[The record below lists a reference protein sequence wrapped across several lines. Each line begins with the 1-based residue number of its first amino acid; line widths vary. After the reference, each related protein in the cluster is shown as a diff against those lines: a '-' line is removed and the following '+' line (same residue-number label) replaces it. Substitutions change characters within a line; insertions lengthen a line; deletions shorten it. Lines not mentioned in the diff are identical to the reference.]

1 MTNLKYKSI
10 SHASQIEN
18 IYSQIKFNSDENI
31 VHKKHINTTL
41 SGLQISFF
49 NECFD
54 KNRIKLLVSW
64 SLQNCGQNLTIDL
77 IESLKNLGFSYATR
91 AGISL
96 GIDDLRIPPTKN
108 ILIATA
114 EQNIKKTQINYKQEY
129 LTGIEKFQHLI
140 DTWHRTSEILKQ
152 DVISH
157 FKITDVLNPV
167 YMMAFSGA
175 RGNVSQVRQL
185 VGMRGL
191 MSDHQGQILDFPIKS
206 NFREGITLTEYIISC
221 YGARKGLVDTALKT
235 ANSGYLTRRL
245 VDVCHHIIVCD
256 IDCKTQR
263 GVILSD
269 ILENKKVIVPLQNRL
284 IGRILAENIY
294 SSTSIINNSEKPR
307 TALRVTSL
315 KNFENSKTSLLA
327 SFLQESN
334 LCKFALFFSGA
345 ARKGSF
351 LVKHNDE
358 VTKNNTSQFKL
369 PITLSIKNNTYYIRN
384 TEQLTRLVLV
394 QITLILNLLT
404 INYHQFVVLY
414 NLFIKYHRQVIK
426 NNSSQF
432 ELPITSFTYI
442 TNIKQQSELILFL
455 NLIINHGKKNQCDKG
470 TFYFVHGKKIK
481 KIVAKKNQEIS
492 TQLALKIASLKK
504 SVLVRSPLTCEI
516 KNSICQLCYGWSL
529 AHGKLVS
536 LGEAVGVI
544 AAQSIGEPGTQLTMR
559 TFHTGGV
566 FSGDI
571 MNEITAPFSGKVVF
585 SDFLEGMLIRTP
597 HGKIAFL
604 TKVQGSFVLEASDP
618 KPTFSNI
625 DHNKNLQEN
634 SKKTPHFKKNTAGS
648 GLSGCKKTRKGKG
661 LGGPPLPQPTENT
674 TVFQIPA
681 LTILFVRNYQHV
693 NKQQVI
699 AEFSSMSTDANQ
711 RIQASRDLNTEIEGE
726 VFFQNVLMETIT
738 EEGKI
743 LSRTTLRL
751 GSIWILSG
759 KIYQQPIPVD
769 LFSQPGDLVDKYSI
783 MAQYETMSPYNGF
796 ILGSNKKKTGADPLG
811 LHFKNTAGSGFS
823 SCKKTLAGYFVEKL
837 NFFNEVARKGKGLGG
852 PPLPQPTAKTS
863 KLVSNIS
870 HLSLKNPSQNQLEDN
885 TNWLNYPLI
894 SYSVE
899 SIQYKRIGY
908 FFYAFNNKKF
918 ELSGLNTK
926 SHILSEHQL
935 FLSNSLQQEF
945 KNSNNL
951 NKKFF
956 FQSFPRQ
963 YQTKTGGQLIYDNFY
978 LNKKI
983 YFGEVFWISEET
995 ALVSSKNSYINF
1007 INYLTKTFRNKRN
1020 LSYSRQNMKKITNKE
1035 NFKNFF
1041 YNSQGKFCLFSSNLY
1056 GYTQSGFSKKTL
1068 SVKKTR
1074 KNGFFSKKKK
1084 FKFFNEVARKGKG
1097 LGGPPLPQPTN
1108 FNSSRSSSS
1117 VFTKINLQFYLKK
1130 RLRKT
1135 NSSPI
1140 NKATVLLEKKIKSI
1154 LCKKTVVLNAE
1165 RCKVEPG
1172 FEFQDF
1178 LLKTQVACQPKKNH
1192 RVRTQ
1197 SVEYLKITKSITP
1210 ELAIKNRKKYS
1221 FSYKFHKLNFK
1232 LNPYTEFFPICNHSV
1247 IIKNLMK
1254 KRKLHIVFT
1263 NKNQETITPLHEKI
1277 FLQSKQDSSYQTK
1290 KINFKSNKTLS
1301 GGRKKNNFFNEVE
1314 KKKPVPRG
1322 NSPFGPRVFLTQR
1335 VQGKGGKE
1343 LTPQPAENIRKQILL
1358 KTYFYNAKKN
1368 QKNRKNGF
1376 LKHPEGT
1383 ASSVFLGCKKTRKGK
1398 GLGGPPLPQPTV
1410 NTKLLTKQR
1419 SIFLQP
1425 QFPWKYFFKQNQE
1438 TSLSLK
1444 SYFVYNE
1451 KEKKFLTK
1459 SSFKALQDFIVSF
1472 KTSKKTKK
1480 FISKTKNST
1489 HASKTFNSLRSNK
1502 LAEET
1507 HVPKTIVNRKKMI
1520 RGKSIGNFKKVK
1532 QVNYLKHKIKP
1543 GWVYF
1548 PQTSSQVIFKHK
1560 KIIKPGEI
1568 CFNDLLFDQYPI
1580 YYECI
1585 PVNQIYIKK
1594 NQGCF
1599 AEPSIVK
1606 KNNNLHKQTGFLKI
1620 CQKFKI
1626 GPKSE
1631 KLDSSGAVVKNLH
1644 SDTNFTSKNN
1654 QNKAFKT
1661 TKKVNFKVNKSTIVS
1676 LFSNKVGLENSLPEK
1691 KCLQILLVRTSSS
1704 SFFNNNRKFFQFVKK
1719 IDKKTL
1725 SLVYKTILLK
1735 KYLKK
1740 NFLLNSI
1747 CSVDVSIKKSK
1758 KTRVLKKIQPVPA
1771 FRAASLLKQI
1781 NLNKIYF
1788 LKNANFKNTKYRRTK
1803 NNIYKHSIGT
1813 PILKPFRA
1821 VGKKNSNFFFQLRR
1835 QQNFSIKNNQE
1846 LKLSTAFIDNTIFN
1860 SQSSILCFRIN
1871 NNVHFSVRGKAKLH
1885 PGIPIFLFENNN
1897 ISNADKKFQNFQRL
1911 KVSEM
1916 KNSTSC
1922 GDFFILISKV
1932 KSYSFSSVPQYK
1944 KLLSK
1949 KNKVLPLKPLFLKK
1963 SEEFSSTQGALKK
1976 NSKTIFN
1983 YAANFMQL
1991 WANNKQSIT
2000 HLFFNSPAPDF
2011 YVKFSFKHEY
2021 RKQILFSKSIN
2032 FFQYYIKFIL
2042 PKNYKHN
2049 ISKIS
2054 FISKRTSNQLSE
2066 AKLHQLPNASFQYK
2080 LPDSS
2085 NQSDFCM
2092 LNDSGQALVKK
2103 SDIFKLKQNI
2113 EINPHIRKN
2122 IANSILTHVFNV
2134 STFLELQFDSS
2145 TFLSN
2150 PGNIFDMKHN
2160 FKPNQTKFFSS
2171 KNYISPEIPLR
2182 YTNVL
2187 SSCDGEILDNG
2198 FDHNTVKKPG
2208 AASLFKKDS
2217 LTSDSSVNITK
2228 TPFRAA
2234 SLHKCLILTCNDQV
2248 TFYIASD
2255 KNSKQP
2261 DSNLKKTPF
2270 RTVRKKNLNFFFQ
2283 LQKKLKVENKA
2294 LTAKATQVENTKHF
2308 QPLPSDQSI
2317 IKKNNNITLFLGK
2330 NIRCGTRINHDFVI
2344 PVTGTIIQI
2353 EKSKITVRKAQPI
2366 LFSSKG
2372 LISVYHGNI
2381 IEKNTLVLRLFYQRL
2396 KTGDIIQGIPKIE
2409 QLFEARKSN
2418 QGALLSGSLH
2428 EQLGKIFS
2436 YYTNIF
2442 DSSDAAR
2449 FSLEKIQQIIV
2460 NSVEKVYRSQGV
2472 TISDKHLEIIVR
2484 QMTSKV
2490 QIIQS
2495 GQTNL
2500 LPGEM
2505 VDLDWIE
2512 LVNEGL
2518 KEKSRQAIYIPVI
2531 LGITRK
2537 SLETKSFISE
2547 ASFQETTRVL
2557 AKSSIERRTDFLK
2570 GLKENVV
2577 LGNLVPAGTGFY
2589 DVTTFHKNDFSPI
2602 KLEDYETEMYET
2614 YTIFREIFFIT
2625 PPDSE

>member
-10 SHASQIEN
+10 SHVSQIEN

-345 ARKGSF
+345 ARKGNF

-358 VTKNNTSQFKL
+358 GTKKNTSQFKL

-384 TEQLTRLVLV
+384 TEQLTRLILV

-432 ELPITSFTYI
+432 ELPITSFNYI

-455 NLIINHGKKNQCDKG
+455 NLIINHEKKNQCAKG
-470 TFYFVHGKKIK
+470 TFYSVHGKKIK

-492 TQLALKIASLKK
+492 IQLALKIASLKK

-625 DHNKNLQEN
+625 DNNNNLQEN
-634 SKKTPHFKKNTAGS
+634 SKNAEPSALHFKNTAPS
-648 GLSGCKKTRKGKG
+648 GLSGYFA
-661 LGGPPLPQPTENT
+661 ENT

-796 ILGSNKKKTGADPLG
+796 ILGSNKKKTDRE
-811 LHFKNTAGSGFS
+811 HFKNAEPSGLS
-823 SCKKTLAGYFVEKL
+823 SGKKKKL
-837 NFFNEVARKGKGLGG
+837 NFKR
-852 PPLPQPTAKTS
+852 QPTAKTS
-863 KLVSNIS
+863 KLVSNTS

-885 TNWLNYPLI
+885 TNWLNFPLI

-918 ELSGLNTK
+918 ELSGLNAK

-995 ALVSSKNSYINF
+995 ALVSSENSYINF

-1020 LSYSRQNMKKITNKE
+1020 LSYSKQNMKKITNKE

-1056 GYTQSGFSKKTL
+1056 GYTQSGFSKKTF
-1068 SVKKTR
+1068 SVKKNR

-1084 FKFFNEVARKGKG
+1084 FNFFNEVARKGKG
-1097 LGGPPLPQPTN
+1097 VSSFPPQPTN
-1108 FNSSRSSSS
+1108 FNSSRSSTS

-1178 LLKTQVACQPKKNH
+1178 LLKTEVACQPKKKH

-1247 IIKNLMK
+1247 VIKNLMK

-1290 KINFKSNKTLS
+1290 KINFKSNKTFS
-1301 GGRKKNNFFNEVE
+1301 VKNNFFNEIE

-1322 NSPFGPRVFLTQR
+1322 YSPVGPRFFLTQR
-1335 VQGKGGKE
+1335 VQGKGKKE
-1343 LTPQPAENIRKQILL
+1343 LTPQLAENIRKQILL

-1368 QKNRKNGF
+1368 QKTRKNGF

-1383 ASSVFLGCKKTRKGK
+1383 ASSVFSGCFA
-1398 GLGGPPLPQPTV
+1398 V

-1444 SYFVYNE
+1444 SCFVYNE

-1472 KTSKKTKK
+1472 KTSEKAKKL
-1480 FISKTKNST
+1480 ISKTKNST
-1489 HASKTFNSLRSNK
+1489 HASKTSNSLRSNK
-1502 LAEET
+1502 LAEKT
-1507 HVPKTIVNRKKMI
+1507 HVPKTIVNRKKI
-1520 RGKSIGNFKKVK
+1520 IHGKSIGDFKKVK

-1568 CFNDLLFDQYPI
+1568 CFNNLLFDQYPI

-1594 NQGCF
+1594 TQGCF

-1691 KCLQILLVRTSSS
+1691 KYLQILLVRTSSS

-1725 SLVYKTILLK
+1725 ILVYKTILLK

-1758 KTRVLKKIQPVPA
+1758 KTRILKKIQPLAA

-1788 LKNANFKNTKYRRTK
+1788 LKNANFQNTKYRRTK

-1813 PILKPFRA
+1813 SILKPFRA
-1821 VGKKNSNFFFQLRR
+1821 ASLPR

-1871 NNVHFSVRGKAKLH
+1871 NNVHFSARGKAKLH
-1885 PGIPIFLFENNN
+1885 PGIPLFSFENNN
-1897 ISNADKKFQNFQRL
+1897 ISNADKKFQNLQRL

-1922 GDFFILISKV
+1922 GEFFILISKV

-1949 KNKVLPLKPLFLKK
+1949 KNKVLPLKPLFIKK
-1963 SEEFSSTQGALKK
+1963 SEQFSFTQGALKK

-2054 FISKRTSNQLSE
+2054 FISKHTSNQLSE

-2092 LNDSGQALVKK
+2092 LNDSGQALVKE

-2150 PGNIFDMKHN
+2150 PGNIFNMKHN

-2198 FDHNTVKKPG
+2198 FDYNTVKKPKAG
-2208 AASLFKKDS
+2208 SLFKKDS

-2234 SLHKCLILTCNDQV
+2234 SLQKCLILTCNDQV
-2248 TFYIASD
+2248 TFFIVSD

-2270 RTVRKKNLNFFFQ
+2270 RAAS

-2294 LTAKATQVENTKHF
+2294 LTAKANEVKNTKPF
-2308 QPLPSDQSI
+2308 EPLPSNQSI
-2317 IKKNNNITLFLGK
+2317 IKKNLYPEDTAPSVFSNCKKTRKGKGGSSFPPQRTAKKNNNITLFLGK

-2614 YTIFREIFFIT
+2614 YTIFREIFFLT

>member
-41 SGLQISFF
+41 SSLQISFF

-294 SSTSIINNSEKPR
+294 SITSIINNSEKP
-307 TALRVTSL
+307 LRVTSL
-315 KNFENSKTSLLA
+315 KNFGNSKTSLLA

-334 LCKFALFFSGA
+334 LCKFALFFN
-345 ARKGSF
+345 F
-351 LVKHNDE
+351 FVKYNDE

-404 INYHQFVVLY
+404 TNYHQFVVIY
-414 NLFIKYHRQVIK
+414 NSFIKYHRQVIK

-432 ELPITSFTYI
+432 ELPITSFNYI

-455 NLIINHGKKNQCDKG
+455 NLIINHGKKNQCAKG
-470 TFYFVHGKKIK
+470 TFSSVHGKKIK
-481 KIVAKKNQEIS
+481 PFRAASLKIVAKKNQEIS

-625 DHNKNLQEN
+625 DHNNNLQEN
-634 SKKTPHFKKNTAGS
+634 SKKTLYPEGTAPS
-648 GLSGCKKTRKGKG
+648 AQTPVCFA
-661 LGGPPLPQPTENT
+661 ENT

-738 EEGKI
+738 EEEKI
-743 LSRTTLRL
+743 ISRTTLRL

-796 ILGSNKKKTGADPLG
+796 ILGSNKKTPAKQPGRVSGCFAENDRE
-811 LHFKNTAGSGFS
+811 HF
-823 SCKKTLAGYFVEKL
+823 KKTLYP
-837 NFFNEVARKGKGLGG
+837 KGTA
-852 PPLPQPTAKTS
+852 PSAQTPVCFAAKTS
-863 KLVSNIS
+863 KLVSNTS

-885 TNWLNYPLI
+885 TNWLNSPLI

-945 KNSNNL
+945 KSSNNL

-956 FQSFPRQ
+956 FQSFPKQ

-1020 LSYSRQNMKKITNKE
+1020 LSSSRQNMKKITNKE
-1035 NFKNFF
+1035 NFKKFF

-1056 GYTQSGFSKKTL
+1056 GYTQSGFSKKILYPEGTAPSAQTPVCFANL
-1068 SVKKTR
+1068 
-1074 KNGFFSKKKK
+1074 
-1084 FKFFNEVARKGKG
+1084 
-1097 LGGPPLPQPTN
+1097 
-1108 FNSSRSSSS
+1108 NSPRSSSS

-1154 LCKKTVVLNAE
+1154 LCKKTVVLNAD

-1178 LLKTQVACQPKKNH
+1178 LLKTQVAFHPKKTLSGCFAER

-1197 SVEYLKITKSITP
+1197 SVESLKITKSITP

-1247 IIKNLMK
+1247 VIQNLMK

-1263 NKNQETITPLHEKI
+1263 NKNQETITPLHKKI

-1290 KINFKSNKTLS
+1290 KRNFKSNKTLS
-1301 GGRKKNNFFNEVE
+1301 GCRKKNNFFLEVV
-1314 KKKPVPRG
+1314 KKNPRPKKAVPSG
-1322 NSPFGPRVFLTQR
+1322 YRVFLSQR
-1335 VQGKGGKE
+1335 VQGKGGKF
-1343 LTPQPAENIRKQILL
+1343 LTPQPTENIRKQILL

-1368 QKNRKNGF
+1368 QKTLRPEKRSPFGLHVSNAAPKG
-1376 LKHPEGT
+1376 LYPEGT
-1383 ASSVFLGCKKTRKGK
+1383 AFSAQTPGCFA
-1398 GLGGPPLPQPTV
+1398 V

-1425 QFPWKYFFKQNQE
+1425 QFPWKYFVKQNQE

-1451 KEKKFLTK
+1451 KEKNFLTK

-1480 FISKTKNST
+1480 FISSEAARKGKTKNST
-1489 HASKTFNSLRSNK
+1489 HASKTSNSLRSNK
-1502 LAEET
+1502 LAEKT

-1520 RGKSIGNFKKVK
+1520 HGKSIGDFKKVK

-1585 PVNQIYIKK
+1585 SVNQIYIKK
-1594 NQGCF
+1594 TQGCF
-1599 AEPSIVK
+1599 AERYIVK
-1606 KNNNLHKQTGFLKI
+1606 KNNNLQKQTGFLKI

-1661 TKKVNFKVNKSTIVS
+1661 TKKINFKVDKSTIVS

-1758 KTRVLKKIQPVPA
+1758 KPCTQKVQPVRRRR
-1771 FRAASLLKQI
+1771 RADSLLKQT

-1788 LKNANFKNTKYRRTK
+1788 LKNENFQNTKYRRTK

-1813 PILKPFRA
+1813 PILKP
-1821 VGKKNSNFFFQLRR
+1821 R
-1835 QQNFSIKNNQE
+1835 QQNSSIKNNQE

-1885 PGIPIFLFENNN
+1885 PGIPIFSFENNN

-1916 KNSTSC
+1916 KNSTLC
-1922 GDFFILISKV
+1922 GEFFILISKV

-1963 SEEFSSTQGALKK
+1963 SEELSSTQGALKK
-1976 NSKTIFN
+1976 NSKTISN
-1983 YAANFMQL
+1983 YAPNFMQL

-2021 RKQILFSKSIN
+2021 RKQILFSKSIS

-2049 ISKIS
+2049 ISRIS

-2103 SDIFKLKQNI
+2103 SDSFKPFWAASLLKQNI
-2113 EINPHIRKN
+2113 ERNPHIRKN

-2187 SSCDGEILDNG
+2187 SSCDGEFLDNG
-2198 FDHNTVKKPG
+2198 FDYNTVKKPR
-2208 AASLFKKDS
+2208 AASLFKKDL

-2228 TPFRAA
+2228 KPFRAA
-2234 SLHKCLILTCNDQV
+2234 SLQKCLILTCNDQV
-2248 TFYIASD
+2248 TFYIVSD
-2255 KNSKQP
+2255 KNYKQP
-2261 DSNLKKTPF
+2261 DSNLKKKP
-2270 RTVRKKNLNFFFQ
+2270 RAASK
-2283 LQKKLKVENKA
+2283 KKLKVENKA
-2294 LTAKATQVENTKHF
+2294 LTAGFDNQVENTKHF

-2317 IKKNNNITLFLGK
+2317 IKKTLYPEGTARSAQTPGCFAAKKNNNITLFLGK

-2460 NSVEKVYRSQGV
+2460 NSVQKVYRSQGV